1 MRTMHLS
8 SRRSTI
14 NYHHPSLSVFYP
26 LALQVRRSPRRR
38 AAPRPKMCKPHCI
51 RPVEDVTEDEIQLV
65 ADNMTEK
72 VYNRVTVSSQLGF
85 YLQVSLH

>member
-1 MRTMHLS
+1 
-8 SRRSTI
+8 
-14 NYHHPSLSVFYP
+14 
-26 LALQVRRSPRRR
+26 
-38 AAPRPKMCKPHCI
+38 MCKPHCI

-65 ADNMTEK
+65 ANNMTEK